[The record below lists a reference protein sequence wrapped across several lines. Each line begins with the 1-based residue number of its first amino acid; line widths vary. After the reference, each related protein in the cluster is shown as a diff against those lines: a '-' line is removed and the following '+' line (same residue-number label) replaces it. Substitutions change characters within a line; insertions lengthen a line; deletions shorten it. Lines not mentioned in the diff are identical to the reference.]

1 MVEAAAAAG
10 EAAAAAGA
18 GVAEA
23 AAGCRASR
31 GFCWGWPWGASSLD
45 SSPH

>member
-1 MVEAAAAAG
+1 MVEAEAAAEEAAAAA
-10 EAAAAAGA
+10 
-18 GVAEA
+18 VEA

-31 GFCWGWPWGASSLD
+31 GFCWGWPWGASSSD

>member
-1 MVEAAAAAG
+1 MEEAEAAAG
-10 EAAAAAGA
+10 EAAAAVAAGA
-18 GVAEA
+18 AEA

-31 GFCWGWPWGASSLD
+31 GFCWGWPWGASFLN

>member
-1 MVEAAAAAG
+1 MVEAEAAAG
-10 EAAAAAGA
+10 EAAAGAGA
-18 GVAEA
+18 AEA

-31 GFCWGWPWGASSLD
+31 GSCWGWPWGASSSD